1 MKFFLLTKNVYYDR
15 ITNRYTVNIKDG
27 RHSGIGG
34 QMAEKAT
41 NMTGTP
47 FPDKETELTI
57 SDMTDEQL
65 VSRITQTGGEK
76 YATVLIKRYIPVI
89 SAKSA
94 KMSLR
99 CPSADKDDL
108 FSEGLLGLLK
118 AIRLYNSEKGASFVT
133 FANLCTD
140 SAMKTCISKAI
151 KDNPLSNCEDFDF
164 DLIKDDSLSPEDTV
178 IDKVQDS
185 QLMNRLSDVLSKKE
199 MKVLE
204 MYPCPLLLRAD
215 SKRAF
220 NERKICRQC
229 TSACKIEDK
238 KINGEIRLT
247 KSFSY
252 YYTLKA

>member
-47 FPDKETELTI
+47 FPDKE
-57 SDMTDEQL
+57 
-65 VSRITQTGGEK
+65 
-76 YATVLIKRYIPVI
+76 
-89 SAKSA
+89 

-204 MYPCPLLLRAD
+204 MYLAHCSYEQIASELSMNEKSVDNALQRAK
-215 SKRAF
+215 SKI
-220 NERKICRQC
+220 RK
-229 TSACKIEDK
+229 SMGK
-238 KINGEIRLT
+238 
-247 KSFSY
+247 
-252 YYTLKA
+252 

>member
-1 MKFFLLTKNVYYDR
+1 MSAGSSPAVWIFSIRGFF
-15 ITNRYTVNIKDG
+15 G
-27 RHSGIGG
+27 
-34 QMAEKAT
+34 
-41 NMTGTP
+41 
-47 FPDKETELTI
+47 
-57 SDMTDEQL
+57 
-65 VSRITQTGGEK
+65 
-76 YATVLIKRYIPVI
+76 

-204 MYPCPLLLRAD
+204 MYLAHCSYEQIASELSMNEKSVDNALQRAK
-215 SKRAF
+215 SKI
-220 NERKICRQC
+220 RK
-229 TSACKIEDK
+229 SMGK
-238 KINGEIRLT
+238 
-247 KSFSY
+247 
-252 YYTLKA
+252 

>member
-15 ITNRYTVNIKDG
+15 IINRYTVNIKDG

-140 SAMKTCISKAI
+140 SAMKTCISKA
-151 KDNPLSNCEDFDF
+151 
-164 DLIKDDSLSPEDTV
+164 DSLSPEDTV

-204 MYPCPLLLRAD
+204 MYLAHCSYEQIASELSMNEKSVDNALQRAK
-215 SKRAF
+215 SKI
-220 NERKICRQC
+220 RK
-229 TSACKIEDK
+229 SMGK
-238 KINGEIRLT
+238 
-247 KSFSY
+247 
-252 YYTLKA
+252 

>member
-15 ITNRYTVNIKDG
+15 ISNRYTVNIKGG

-57 SDMTDEQL
+57 S
-65 VSRITQTGGEK
+65 EK

-204 MYPCPLLLRAD
+204 MYLAHCSYEQIANELSMNEKSVDNALQRAK
-215 SKRAF
+215 SKI
-220 NERKICRQC
+220 RK
-229 TSACKIEDK
+229 SMGK
-238 KINGEIRLT
+238 
-247 KSFSY
+247 
-252 YYTLKA
+252 

>member
-15 ITNRYTVNIKDG
+15 ISNRYTVNIKGG

-89 SAKSA
+89 SAKST

-99 CPSADKDDL
+99 CPSAD
-108 FSEGLLGLLK
+108 
-118 AIRLYNSEKGASFVT
+118 
-133 FANLCTD
+133 
-140 SAMKTCISKAI
+140 
-151 KDNPLSNCEDFDF
+151 
-164 DLIKDDSLSPEDTV
+164 
-178 IDKVQDS
+178 
-185 QLMNRLSDVLSKKE
+185 
-199 MKVLE
+199 
-204 MYPCPLLLRAD
+204 
-215 SKRAF
+215 
-220 NERKICRQC
+220 
-229 TSACKIEDK
+229 
-238 KINGEIRLT
+238 
-247 KSFSY
+247 
-252 YYTLKA
+252 

>member
-1 MKFFLLTKNVYYDR
+1 MKFSLLTKNVYYDR
-15 ITNRYTVNIKDG
+15 IINRYTVNIKGG

-65 VSRITQTGGEK
+65 VSRITQTGG
-76 YATVLIKRYIPVI
+76 
-89 SAKSA
+89 AKSA

-204 MYPCPLLLRAD
+204 MYLAHCSYEQIANELSMNEKSVDNALQRAK
-215 SKRAF
+215 SKI
-220 NERKICRQC
+220 RK
-229 TSACKIEDK
+229 SMGK
-238 KINGEIRLT
+238 
-247 KSFSY
+247 
-252 YYTLKA
+252 

>member
-15 ITNRYTVNIKDG
+15 ISNRYTVNIKDG

-140 SAMKTCISKAI
+140 SAMKTCVSKAI

-204 MYPCPLLLRAD
+204 MYLAHCSYEQIANELSMNEKSVDNALQRAK
-215 SKRAF
+215 SKI
-220 NERKICRQC
+220 RK
-229 TSACKIEDK
+229 SMGK
-238 KINGEIRLT
+238 
-247 KSFSY
+247 
-252 YYTLKA
+252 

>member
-15 ITNRYTVNIKDG
+15 IINRYTVNIKGG

-94 KMSLR
+94 KMTPPTALVS
-99 CPSADKDDL
+99 
-108 FSEGLLGLLK
+108 
-118 AIRLYNSEKGASFVT
+118 
-133 FANLCTD
+133 
-140 SAMKTCISKAI
+140 
-151 KDNPLSNCEDFDF
+151 
-164 DLIKDDSLSPEDTV
+164 
-178 IDKVQDS
+178 
-185 QLMNRLSDVLSKKE
+185 
-199 MKVLE
+199 
-204 MYPCPLLLRAD
+204 
-215 SKRAF
+215 
-220 NERKICRQC
+220 
-229 TSACKIEDK
+229 
-238 KINGEIRLT
+238 
-247 KSFSY
+247 
-252 YYTLKA
+252 